1 MLSDHPLMLDTPL
14 LAQIHSLPN
23 ISAHR
28 WKPGRVIGCTAPPRR
43 EKR

>member
-14 LAQIHSLPN
+14 LAQINSLPN